1 MDRRAEPTR
10 TLARVAGPLML
21 LTGVAVALRRDKML
35 TVIEGFAADLAL
47 SFTTGVFTLMVGL
60 IIIAVH
66 QKWGGV
72 TQVIVSL
79 LGWLFVLRGAVLIF
93 APEDAAMLAR
103 EAVERGPAAIG
114 IAGAAMALVGLYLTL
129 IGYARKIVTL

>member
-10 TLARVAGPLML
+10 TLARIAGPLLL
-21 LTGVAVALRRDKML
+21 LTGVAIALRRERIPA
-35 TVIEGFAADLAL
+35 VIEGFAADPAL

-60 IIIAVH
+60 IVIAVH

-72 TQVIVSL
+72 TQVVISV
-79 LGWLFVLRGAVLIF
+79 LGWLFAIRGAVLLF
-93 APEDAAMLAR
+93 APEDAVALAQFALR
-103 EAVERGPAAIG
+103 QGSVGVGVGGAIAALI
-114 IAGAAMALVGLYLTL
+114 GLYLTL